1 MRCPT
6 LAVLCSLLL
15 PAAANAAERVRIEV
29 EGLDGDL
36 RRNVLA
42 TLSLEK
48 ARKDDDLDEPRIR
61 RLHADAPEEIKLA
74 LQPFGYYRPGVE
86 STLEREGETWLATY
100 TVERG
105 PALKVTRETV
115 RVLGEGADDPGF

>member
-1 MRCPT
+1 MRRPA
-6 LAVLCSLLL
+6 LAVLCILLL

-48 ARKDDDLDEPRIR
+48 ARKDDDLDESRIR

-74 LQPFGYYRPGVE
+74 LQPFGY
-86 STLEREGETWLATY
+86 
-100 TVERG
+100 
-105 PALKVTRETV
+105 
-115 RVLGEGADDPGF
+115 